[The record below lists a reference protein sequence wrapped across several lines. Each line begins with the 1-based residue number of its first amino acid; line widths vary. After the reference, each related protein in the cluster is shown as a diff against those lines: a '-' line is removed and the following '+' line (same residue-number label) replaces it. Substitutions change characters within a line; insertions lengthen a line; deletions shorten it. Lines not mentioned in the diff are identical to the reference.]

1 MAKLP
6 DQITNQQL
14 IDALANYP
22 PDAPVALYLDAWKS
36 TAPYWWFPRGIDT
49 DGTYLALHCGAHEPT
64 TK

>member
-49 DGTYLALHCGAHEPT
+49 D
-64 TK
+64 

>member
-14 IDALANYP
+14 IEALQKYP

-36 TAPYWWFPRGIDT
+36 TAPYWWFPLGIDT
-49 DGTYLALHCGAHEPT
+49 DGTYLALYCKANEPE
-64 TK
+64 